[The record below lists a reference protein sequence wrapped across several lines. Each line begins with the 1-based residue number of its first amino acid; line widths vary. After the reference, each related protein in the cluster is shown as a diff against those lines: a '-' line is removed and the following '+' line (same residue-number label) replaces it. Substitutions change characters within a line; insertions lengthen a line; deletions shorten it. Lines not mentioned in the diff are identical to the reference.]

1 MLTKN
6 KKGLIG
12 VEVPTFTKGYCSY
25 GMDWFNFDPSIIG
38 ALSALTSSS

>member
-12 VEVPTFTKGYCSY
+12 V
-25 GMDWFNFDPSIIG
+25 DWFNFDPSIIG
-38 ALSALTSSS
+38 ALSALTSYSLKKKKMR